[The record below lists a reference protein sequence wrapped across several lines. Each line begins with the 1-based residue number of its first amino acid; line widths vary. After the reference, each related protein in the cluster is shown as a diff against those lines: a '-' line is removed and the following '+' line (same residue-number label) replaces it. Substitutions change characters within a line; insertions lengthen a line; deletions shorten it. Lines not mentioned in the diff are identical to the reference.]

1 MNLISQLSDLFL
13 NELNIEVPGPDT
25 DLIETG
31 MMDSMKLVELL
42 VQIEQQFGL
51 RVELEQIEID
61 DLRSVR
67 GIARMIGNA
76 APGAVMNAAPVP
88 IAAATPVAIGSAA
101 SALIEQAAAGMIED
115 AAPVAAA
122 G

>member
-1 MNLISQLSDLFL
+1 MSLISQLNALFL
-13 NELNIEVPGPDT
+13 DQLSIEVPGPDT

-31 MMDSMKLVELL
+31 MIDSMKLVELL

-51 RVELEQIEID
+51 RIELEQIEID

-76 APGAVMNAAPVP
+76 APGSLANATPVASGAAAPISITSAASGMIENAASMVEDAAP
-88 IAAATPVAIGSAA
+88 IAAAG
-101 SALIEQAAAGMIED
+101 
-115 AAPVAAA
+115 
-122 G
+122 

>member
-1 MNLISQLSDLFL
+1 MSLISQLSALFL
-13 NELNIEVPGPDT
+13 DQLNIEVPGPDT

-31 MMDSMKLVELL
+31 MLDSMKLVELL
-42 VQIEQQFGL
+42 VQIEQQFGI
-51 RVELEQIEID
+51 RIELEQIEID

-76 APGAVMNAAPVP
+76 PPGAIVNAAP
-88 IAAATPVAIGSAA
+88 PVAIGTAA
-101 SALIEQAAAGMIED
+101 SVAAGNAKCVDIGD
-115 AAPVAAA
+115 AAPIAAV

>member
-1 MNLISQLSDLFL
+1 MSLISQLNALFL
-13 NELNIEVPGPDT
+13 DQLNIEVPGPDT

-76 APGAVMNAAPVP
+76 APGAIINAAPAP
-88 IAAATPVAIGSAA
+88 IGAAVPVAIGIATP
-101 SALIEQAAAGMIED
+101 GMIDAANSMIDD

>member
-1 MNLISQLSDLFL
+1 MSLLAKLNALFL
-13 NELNIEVPGPDT
+13 DKLNVKVPGPDT
-25 DLIETG
+25 DLIESRLL
-31 MMDSMKLVELL
+31 DSLQIVELL

-51 RVELEQIEID
+51 RIELEQIEID

-76 APGAVMNAAPVP
+76 APGAGANAPAS
-88 IAAATPVAIGSAA
+88 IGTAA
-101 SALIEQAAAGMIED
+101 SATIGNAMSSVMADAASSMIED
-115 AAPVAAA
+115 AAPIAAA

>member
-1 MNLISQLSDLFL
+1 MSLIPQLNALFL
-13 NELNIEVPGPDT
+13 DQLNIEVPGPDT

-76 APGAVMNAAPVP
+76 MPGAVGSAMPATFSTTPAA
-88 IAAATPVAIGSAA
+88 ITHAAADMIEHAA
-101 SALIEQAAAGMIED
+101 QRMIED

>member
-1 MNLISQLSDLFL
+1 MSLTSQLTSLFL
-13 NELNIEVPGPDT
+13 DQLNVEVPAPDT

-31 MMDSMKLVELL
+31 LLDSMKLVELL

-51 RVELEQIEID
+51 RIELENIEID
-61 DLRSVR
+61 DLRSVT
-67 GIARMIGNA
+67 GIARMIGA
-76 APGAVMNAAPVP
+76 
-88 IAAATPVAIGSAA
+88 
-101 SALIEQAAAGMIED
+101 

>member
-1 MNLISQLSDLFL
+1 MSLISQLNALFL
-13 NELNIEVPGPDT
+13 DQLSIEVPGPDT

-51 RVELEQIEID
+51 RIELEQIEID

-76 APGAVMNAAPVP
+76 VPGAGANAVP
-88 IAAATPVAIGSAA
+88 IGASASVAIGNAA
-101 SALIEQAAAGMIED
+101 SGVIADAANRMIDD

>member
-1 MNLISQLSDLFL
+1 MSLISQLNALFL
-13 NELNIEVPGPDT
+13 DQLNIEVPGPDT

-31 MMDSMKLVELL
+31 LLDSMKLVELL
-42 VQIEQQFGL
+42 VQIEQQFGI
-51 RVELEQIEID
+51 RIELEQIEID

-76 APGAVMNAAPVP
+76 PFGAIVNAAPVA
-88 IAAATPVAIGSAA
+88 IGAAASVAIGNATSVD
-101 SALIEQAAAGMIED
+101 IPD
-115 AAPVAAA
+115 AAPVGAA

>member
-1 MNLISQLSDLFL
+1 MNLISQLNALFL
-13 NELNIEVPGPDT
+13 DQLSIEVPGPDT

-51 RVELEQIEID
+51 RVELERIEID

-76 APGAVMNAAPVP
+76 APGAVVNAAPVP
-88 IAAATPVAIGSAA
+88 IATVTSVPIGSTA
-101 SALIEQAAAGMIED
+101 SARIEQAAAGMMED

>member
-1 MNLISQLSDLFL
+1 MSLISQLNALFL
-13 NELNIEVPGPDT
+13 DQLSIEVPGPDT

-51 RVELEQIEID
+51 RIELEQIEID

-76 APGAVMNAAPVP
+76 VPGAGANAVP
-88 IAAATPVAIGSAA
+88 IGPAASVAIGNGASGVIAGAA
-101 SALIEQAAAGMIED
+101 NSMIDD

>member
-13 NELNIEVPGPDT
+13 NDLNIEVPGPDT

-76 APGAVMNAAPVP
+76 APGAAMNAAPFP
-88 IAAATPVAIGSAA
+88 IGTATSVAIGTAA
-101 SALIEQAAAGMIED
+101 SGMIEDAANGMID

>member
-1 MNLISQLSDLFL
+1 MTLISQLNALFL
-13 NELNIEVPGPDT
+13 DQLSIEIPDPDT
-25 DLIETG
+25 DLIESG
-31 MMDSMKLVELL
+31 LLDSMKLVELL

-51 RVELEQIEID
+51 RIELEQIEID

-76 APGAVMNAAPVP
+76 APGAGANAPAS
-88 IAAATPVAIGSAA
+88 IGTAA
-101 SALIEQAAAGMIED
+101 SATIGNAMSSVMADAASSMIED
-115 AAPVAAA
+115 AAPIAAA

>member
-1 MNLISQLSDLFL
+1 MSLISQLNALFL
-13 NELNIEVPGPDT
+13 DQLNIEVPGPDT

-31 MMDSMKLVELL
+31 LLDSMKLVELL
-42 VQIEQQFGL
+42 VQIEQQFGI
-51 RVELEQIEID
+51 RIELEQIEID

-76 APGAVMNAAPVP
+76 PPGAIVNAAPVATAT
-88 IAAATPVAIGSAA
+88 AASVAIGNATS
-101 SALIEQAAAGMIED
+101 IDIPD